1 MSFKPVNPKEEVE
14 RIYQKV
20 MYESSDLYKENNIVD
35 KVFLAL
41 KGRSPKELSKL
52 WFNAVPFEFGLI
64 EKGYYYLYEVKG
76 SILEFYI
83 DNVKNRAYFGVTKYV
98 GTKQYTR
105 SCIIKED
112 ESFDRLWTFLSDQEK
127 EYQERE
133 KWLEDIL
140 DELNGE

>member
-64 EKGYYYLYEVKG
+64 EKGYYYLYEV
-76 SILEFYI
+76 ILI
-83 DNVKNRAYFGVTKYV
+83 MLKTGHISV
-98 GTKQYTR
+98 
-105 SCIIKED
+105 S
-112 ESFDRLWTFLSDQEK
+112 LSM
-127 EYQERE
+127 
-133 KWLEDIL
+133 
-140 DELNGE
+140 